1 MRTTL
6 ARTSIV
12 LTASTLL
19 LAVAGCGGTQEEI
32 TALERE
38 NRILT
43 NTNSQLRE
51 DIEESENDLVEGLL
65 NTDVVAKVDDLYAIA
80 QDLENKI
87 DSILER
93 CNGAD
98 WCQSASDY
106 PTTPTTVET
115 LTTDDVEALGNVINA
130 LTRAANELLDSC
142 KSSSLCKI
150 ATTTTTPKPKPTNPP
165 RQNTTEERDRPE
177 CEGVIL
183 ARALA
188 YDSRGT
194 YEEYE
199 YLMTAAYYLPIDW
212 SMTAGFILDD
222 LSNGFTNS
230 AYNRLALFI
239 DSECP
244 SNR

>member
-1 MRTTL
+1 
-6 ARTSIV
+6 V

-32 TALERE
+32 TALESE

-51 DIEESENDLVEGLL
+51 DIEESESDLAEGLL
-65 NTDVVAKVDDLYAIA
+65 NAEVVAKVDDLYAIA

-87 DSILER
+87 DSIVKR

-98 WCQSASDY
+98 WCQSASDH
-106 PTTPTTVET
+106 PATPTTVET
-115 LTTDDVEALGNVINA
+115 VTTDDVEALGNVINA
-130 LTRAANELLDSC
+130 LTRTANALLDSC
-142 KSSSLCKI
+142 RSSSLCSI
-150 ATTTTTPKPKPTNPP
+150 VTTTTTPKPKPTDPP

-177 CEGVIL
+177 CEAVIL

-194 YEEYE
+194 DEEYE
-199 YLMTAAYYLPIDW
+199 WLIKAAYSLPFDW

-222 LSNGFTNS
+222 LRYGFINS

-239 DSECP
+239 DTRCP